1 MVVKLKPLRKRRK
14 KKDDKNGENH
24 DEEERLPTQKTP
36 NPNPPKRKI
45 NKRNCPHKDRKRILI
60 CGGQASEYRCSNCNL
75 LLETRSGWSS

>member
-45 NKRNCPHKDRKRILI
+45 NSKYI
-60 CGGQASEYRCSNCNL
+60 
-75 LLETRSGWSS
+75 